1 MADTDHTGARRALN
15 GWATH
20 PLLELLS
27 KVSAPLATA
36 TIAAGVFAMFHMG
49 AELTEL
55 RTLYGALD
63 EEVCAVPGSG
73 TPTCAGRR
81 SSTATCATP
90 CSTALTWTPPTSS
103 TAAARA

>member
-27 KVSAPLATA
+27 KISAPLATA
-36 TIAAGVFAMFHMG
+36 IIAAGVFALFHMG

-63 EEVCAVPGSG
+63 EQVEQL
-73 TPTCAGRR
+73 RR
-81 SSTATCATP
+81 QVERIEDRQYEQRP
-90 CSTALTWTPPTSS
+90 LQP
-103 TAAARA
+103 

>member
-27 KVSAPLATA
+27 KISAPLATA
-36 TIAAGVFAMFHMG
+36 IIAAGVFALFHMG

-63 EEVCAVPGSG
+63 QQVEQL
-73 TPTCAGRR
+73 RR
-81 SSTATCATP
+81 QVERIEDRQYEQRP
-90 CSTALTWTPPTSS
+90 LQP
-103 TAAARA
+103 

>member
-27 KVSAPLATA
+27 KISAPLATA
-36 TIAAGVFAMFHMG
+36 IIAAGVFALFHMG

-63 EEVCAVPGSG
+63 EQVEQL
-73 TPTCAGRR
+73 RR
-81 SSTATCATP
+81 QVERIEDRHYEQRP
-90 CSTALTWTPPTSS
+90 LQP
-103 TAAARA
+103 

>member
-36 TIAAGVFAMFHMG
+36 VIAAGVFALFHMG

-63 EEVCAVPGSG
+63 EQVEQL
-73 TPTCAGRR
+73 RR
-81 SSTATCATP
+81 QVERIEDRQYEQRP
-90 CSTALTWTPPTSS
+90 LQP
-103 TAAARA
+103 